1 MTCHSQD
8 ILPCIRKSEPVK
20 PSWEGYPI
28 SMDRN
33 IKGVLVEIHS
43 ILFKL
48 YVRVTSGVET
58 D

>member
-1 MTCHSQD
+1 MQKTFMTCHSQD

-28 SMDRN
+28 SMNRN

-43 ILFKL
+43 IQTLCESHF
-48 YVRVTSGVET
+48 RG
-58 D
+58 

>member
-1 MTCHSQD
+1 MQNFMTCHNQD
-8 ILPCIRKSEPVK
+8 ILPCIRRSKLVK

-43 ILFKL
+43 IQTLCESHF
-48 YVRVTSGVET
+48 RG
-58 D
+58 